1 MEHDEELVMVS
12 FLEDGEPNTGEY
24 VRTDKGYVARLVEL
38 DGSWEDVLV
47 TYSDGTMPDGIS
59 EVEIHRVECRLDL
72 ESGVVDPDEY
82 WETMFPPEAM
92 ERMNRQRLILEEY
105 GAGMLSLDEAHE
117 ELSRILLWMSDG
129 DDSDNALS

>member
-1 MEHDEELVMVS
+1 MEHGEDLVMVS
-12 FLEDGEPNTGEY
+12 FLKNGEPNAGEY
-24 VRTDKGYVARLVEL
+24 VRTDKGYVARLIEL

-82 WETMFPPEAM
+82 RKTMFPPEAM

-105 GAGMLSLDEAHE
+105 DAGMLSLDEAHE

-129 DDSDNALS
+129 DDSDNAPS